1 MYDIIII
8 GSGLG
13 ALECA
18 QLLTKQ
24 GHSVLVLERQLQ
36 AGGCLQSYR
45 RGGIDLDTGLHYV
58 GGLAEG
64 QTLHNAF
71 EQLGLL
77 ALPWKQLPLDNFD
90 TVTICGDSYKLC
102 QGYNE
107 FVEGLAE
114 HFPTQ
119 RQALKTYVD
128 VLSQVDHAPA
138 TQDSIMKWGTINAWE
153 WLHETFTDERLI
165 NVLSGTALKMELR
178 KETLPLFTFA
188 HVTASFIESSWR
200 LQGSGNM
207 LIDSLV
213 QSIRQGGG
221 EVVCGIEVEELIE
234 VDGQIKAARCSN
246 GETYEGRCFISGIHP
261 ALTTVLVRESSC
273 IKKVYRNRLKRLENT
288 YGMFTASLKLKPEST
303 AQNLKFDP
311 ESISPT
317 PCGNHYV
324 YTTEDVWSISE
335 QGHAGDGI
343 LISPQRADNIDILTP
358 MRWDE
363 CEQWADTKVGRR
375 GDDYKAFKQ
384 QRANEIIKLAETQM
398 PGLSDRIEAVYTST
412 PLTWRDYNLTP
423 DGSAYGIRKDC
434 QQPLLTILTPRTP
447 VPNLFLTGQSLMVH
461 GLQGTTMTALATIQ
475 EVNNFFNK

>member
-1 MYDIIII
+1 MKHTLYDIIII

-18 QLLTKQ
+18 QLLSKQ
-24 GHSVLVLERQLQ
+24 GHSVLVLERQHQL
-36 AGGCLQSYR
+36 GGCLQSYK

-64 QTLHNAF
+64 QTLHDAF
-71 EQLGLL
+71 SQLGLL
-77 ALPWKQLPLDNFD
+77 SLPWKQLPLDNFD
-90 TVTICGDSYKLC
+90 TVTICGDSYKLR

-107 FVEGLAE
+107 FVNGLAE
-114 HFPTQ
+114 YFPTQ
-119 RQALKTYVD
+119 RQALEKYVD

-138 TQDSIMKWGTINAWE
+138 TQESIIKWGAINAWE
-153 WLHETFTDERLI
+153 WLHSTFTDERLI

-207 LIDSLV
+207 LIDTLV
-213 QSIRQGGG
+213 NNIRQGGG
-221 EVVCGIEVEELIE
+221 KVICDVEVEELIE
-234 VDGQIKAARCSN
+234 KDGQITAARCSN

-261 ALTTVLVRESSC
+261 ALTTSLVRESSC

-288 YGMFTASLKLKPEST
+288 YGMFTASIKLKPGST
-303 AQNLKFDP
+303 P
-311 ESISPT
+311 I
-317 PCGNHYV
+317 PCDNHYV

-335 QGHAGDGI
+335 QGHTGDGI
-343 LISPQRADNIDILTP
+343 LISPQRPDNIDILTP
-358 MRWDE
+358 MLWEE
-363 CEQWADTKVGRR
+363 CKQWEDTKVGRR
-375 GDDYKAFKQ
+375 GDDYKAFKE
-384 QRANEIIKLAETQM
+384 QRAREIVRLAEKQL
-398 PGLSDRIEAVYTST
+398 PGLSDHIEAIYTST
-412 PLTWRDYNLTP
+412 PLTWRDYNWTP
-423 DGSAYGIRKDC
+423 YGSAYGIRKDC

-447 VPNLFLTGQSLMVH
+447 VHNLFLTGQSLMVH

-475 EVNNFFNK
+475 EVNNFFNT

>member
-24 GHSVLVLERQLQ
+24 GHSVLILERQYQ

-64 QTLHNAF
+64 QTLHDAF

-77 ALPWKQLPLDNFD
+77 SLPWKRLPLDDFD
-90 TVTICGDSYKLC
+90 TVTICGDSYKLR

-107 FVEGLAE
+107 FVEGLSE
-114 HFPTQ
+114 YFPTQ
-119 RQALKTYVD
+119 HQALKTYVD
-128 VLSQVDHAPA
+128 VLNQVDHAPA
-138 TQDSIMKWGTINAWE
+138 TQESIMKWGTVNAWE
-153 WLHETFTDERLI
+153 WLHETFSDERLI

-207 LIDSLV
+207 LIDTLV

-221 EVVCGIEVEELIE
+221 DVICNVEVEELIE
-234 VDGQIKAARCSN
+234 KDGQITAARCSN

-261 ALTTVLVRESSC
+261 ALTTELVRESSC

-288 YGMFTASLKLKPEST
+288 YGMFTASLKLKSSST
-303 AQNLKFDP
+303 
-311 ESISPT
+311 PT
-317 PCGNHYV
+317 PCSNHYV
-324 YTTEDVWSISE
+324 YTTEDVWSLSE
-335 QGHAGDGI
+335 PRHTGDGI
-343 LISPQRADNIDILTP
+343 LISPQRHDNIDILTP
-358 MRWDE
+358 MLWEE
-363 CEQWADTKVGRR
+363 CKQWEDTKVGRR

-384 QRANEIIKLAETQM
+384 QRAQEIIQLAETQM
-398 PGLSDRIEAVYTST
+398 PGLSNRIETVYTST

-423 DGSAYGIRKDC
+423 EGSAYGIRKDC

-475 EVNNFFNK
+475 EVNNFFNT